1 MNDPVPMITKAMMD
15 QALLES
21 SPSVN
26 KKEHNKYLELKREL
40 DSESQISRINASA
53 AYGQAPKPSGASNPT
68 ATGGSAPR
76 FQEAAEEDLGDM
88 YG

>member
-1 MNDPVPMITKAMMD
+1 MMD

-26 KKEHNKYLELKREL
+26 RKEHNKYLELKREL
-40 DSESQISRINASA
+40 DAESQMSRINANAS
-53 AYGQAPKPSGASNPT
+53 YGQAAPKPSGGAP
-68 ATGGSAPR
+68 TGGNAPAAPR
-76 FQEAAEEDLGDM
+76 FQENVDENLDDM